1 MRRASDTATC
11 GRGPSPVQDFGVDWG
26 LEPYSPNSAEIR
38 EIEFRGQAEF
48 CGAGPYRSAMSELRE
63 DRSQVLGDCSQG
75 AVQELSK
82 SAKSG
87 EACEIPHEE
96 WLGFLQG
103 FGHRHQGW
111 LAGLEV
117 ANPRIGI
124 LVITANRA
132 LEAIGIESADGHE
145 RVVIC
150 LSGHLTYF
158 IPKPKRV
165 LLRTAHGG
173 VDRGLE
179 IESADGSTTA
189 VCLCALTGPDPAR
202 N

>member
-1 MRRASDTATC
+1 MRRASDTAIC
-11 GRGPSPVQDFGVDWG
+11 GRGPSPVHDFGVDWG
-26 LEPYSPNSAEIR
+26 LERYSPNSAEIR
-38 EIEFRGQAEF
+38 ESEFRGQAEF
-48 CGAGPYRSAMSELRE
+48 CGAEPYRSAMSELRE
-63 DRSQVLGDCSQG
+63 DRSQVPGDCRQRV
-75 AVQELSK
+75 VQELGK
-82 SAKSG
+82 SARSG
-87 EACEIPHEE
+87 EACEVPHEE
-96 WLGFLQG
+96 WLGFLHG
-103 FGHRHQGW
+103 FGHRHQGR

-117 ANPRIGI
+117 DNPRIGI

-158 IPKPKRV
+158 VPKPKRV

-179 IESADGSTTA
+179 IESADGTTTA
-189 VCLCALTGPDPAR
+189 VRLCDLRRPAP

>member
-1 MRRASDTATC
+1 MRRASGSATW
-11 GRGPSPVQDFGVDWG
+11 GRDPSAVDDFHVYSE
-26 LEPYSPNSAEIR
+26 LELYSPNSAEIH
-38 EIEFRGQAEF
+38 EGEFRGQAEF
-48 CGAGPYRSAMSELRE
+48 RGAESYRSAMSELRE

-75 AVQELSK
+75 AVQELG
-82 SAKSG
+82 KSG

-96 WLGFLQG
+96 WLGFLHG
-103 FGHRHQGW
+103 FGHRYQGR

-150 LSGHLTYF
+150 LSVHLTYF
-158 IPKPKRV
+158 VSKPKRV

-179 IESADGSTTA
+179 IESADGTTTA
-189 VCLCALTGPDPAR
+189 VRLCDLRRPAP

>member
-1 MRRASDTATC
+1 MRRAIDTAIC
-11 GRGPSPVQDFGVDWG
+11 GRGPRPIRDFGVDWG
-26 LEPYSPNSAEIR
+26 LERHSPNSAEIR
-38 EIEFRGQAEF
+38 KNEFRGQAEF
-48 CGAGPYRSAMSELRE
+48 CGAGPYRSALSELRE
-63 DRSQVLGDCSQG
+63 DRSQVLGDCTQR
-75 AVQELSK
+75 AVQELGQ
-82 SAKSG
+82 SAASG
-87 EACEIPHEE
+87 EACEVPQRRVA
-96 WLGFLQG
+96 GFLHG
-103 FGHRHQGW
+103 FGHRHQGR

-124 LVITANRA
+124 LVIAANRA

-158 IPKPKRV
+158 VSKPKRV

-179 IESADGSTTA
+179 IESADGTTTA
-189 VCLCALTGPDPAR
+189 VRLCDLRRPAP